1 MPGTYSE
8 GGGGLR
14 HEWDVERLWALAE
27 ALPVITIPIE
37 QITGVDKVTWF
48 GPNHPPTVR
57 SVAMHA
63 KRIQEWDLSYPP
75 ILTEDWRV
83 FDGMHRIAR
92 MLLDG
97 HETVRVKRFEVNPT
111 PDRVI
116 VSDDAAGASPLT
128 IRRLAPE
135 DSFEEMTALLHR
147 AYAPLAAAGLK
158 YWATH
163 QTAADTR
170 ERCEAGE
177 CWVGVMDGALMAT
190 VTLVAP
196 GQGRGCP
203 LYAEPTVSKFG
214 QLAVDPALK
223 GRGFGNALMDTIER
237 RAREMGAATL
247 ALDTAEG
254 ARGLIAM
261 YEARGYRK
269 VGTVDWRPDTNY
281 LSVLLSLELAREDT
295 ASSGVTS

>member
-1 MPGTYSE
+1 MAGIYSE
-8 GGGGLR
+8 GEGGLR

-27 ALPVITIPIE
+27 GLPVVEIPIE
-37 QITGVDKVTWF
+37 QITGLDKVTWF

-63 KRIQEWDLSYPP
+63 KRIQGCDLSYPP
-75 ILTEDWRV
+75 ILTADWRV

-97 HETVRVKRFEVNPT
+97 RETVRVKRFEVNPT

-116 VSDDAAGASPLT
+116 VCDDIDGGASPLT
-128 IRRLAPE
+128 IRRLAPG
-135 DSFEEMTALLHR
+135 DSFAEMTALLHR
-147 AYAPLAAAGLK
+147 AYAPLADSGLK

-163 QTAADTR
+163 QSVADTR

-177 CWVGVMDGALMAT
+177 CWVGIMDGELAAT
-190 VTLVAP
+190 VTLVPP

-203 LYAEPTVSKFG
+203 LYEQPTVSKFG
-214 QLAVDPALK
+214 QLAVEPALK
-223 GRGFGNALMDTIER
+223 GRGFGGALMDTIER
-237 RAREMGAATL
+237 RARELGAATL

-254 ARGLIAM
+254 AHALIAM
-261 YEARGYRK
+261 YEARGYQK
-269 VGTVDWRPDTNY
+269 VGTADWRPDTNY
-281 LSVLLSLELAREDT
+281 LSVLLSLAL
-295 ASSGVTS
+295 